1 MSGAVAMIELGFVIP
16 GDIML
21 RTGGYIYDRHV
32 MTSLPNLGIKARHVA
47 LPGSFPN
54 PTEADLAETART
66 LARQDEDVPLLI
78 DGLAFGAFPAS
89 LAAGIRP
96 PIISL
101 VHHPLF
107 LETGLTEAQQ
117 AHFHALEKA
126 ALGFAR
132 HVITTSATTAQTVAR
147 EFSFPGDRITVA
159 EPGTER
165 GDRAPFRTLGPGE
178 PVALLAVGS
187 IVPRKAYRDLVA
199 ALATLAN
206 LPWRLTIAGDDTRH
220 AEEAAALK
228 AAIAASPVRDR
239 IALRG
244 ALSNSALAD
253 LYVTSDAFVMSSLYE
268 GYGMVLGE
276 ALAHGLPIVA
286 TRAGAAA
293 ETVPDAAALKVEPG
307 DVSGLAAA
315 LRRMIG
321 DAGLR
326 RHLADESWSAGQRL
340 PQWLDTAR
348 RIANVVERV
357 TRERE

>member
-32 MTSLPNLGIKARHVA
+32 MAALPNLGIKASHVA
-47 LPGSFPN
+47 LSGSYPY
-54 PTEADLAETART
+54 PPEADLAETARI
-66 LARQDEDVPLLI
+66 LARQDDDTPLLI

-89 LAAGIRP
+89 LAAGIRA
-96 PIISL
+96 PIIAL

-117 AHFHALEKA
+117 KHFHALEKA

-132 HVITTSATTAQTVAR
+132 HVVTTSATTAQTVAQ
-147 EFSFPGDRITVA
+147 EFAVPADRITVA

-165 GDRAPFRTLGPGE
+165 GDRAPMRDLAAGE
-178 PVALLAVGS
+178 PVELLAVGS
-187 IVPRKAYRDLVA
+187 VVPRKAYRDLVA
-199 ALATLAN
+199 ALGMLAD

-220 AEEAAALK
+220 VEESQALK
-228 AAIAASPVRDR
+228 QAVAASPVGSR
-239 IALRG
+239 IVLRG
-244 ALSNSALAD
+244 ALSNAALAD
-253 LYVTSDAFVMSSLYE
+253 LYVSSDAFVMSSLYE

-293 ETVPDAAALKVEPG
+293 ETVPDAAALKVAPG
-307 DVSGLAAA
+307 DVNGLAAA
-315 LRRMIG
+315 LRHMIS
-321 DAGLR
+321 DAALR
-326 RHLADESWSAGQRL
+326 HRLADDSWTAGQRL
-340 PQWLDTAR
+340 PQWIDTAR
-348 RIANVVERV
+348 RIATVVERV
-357 TRERE
+357 TRERP